1 MVKRVDNDGTT
12 VWTKTF
18 GTSDDSLAFT
28 VAQVM
33 RIYFSFKKMNN
44 YAQPTELTKA
54 NNSFSKFWRSPNF
67 INFAGKFVLKLL
79 LQPIDIFE
87 MPSEHKIVPMHQ
99 TLHPL

>member
-54 NNSFSKFWRSPNF
+54 NK
-67 INFAGKFVLKLL
+67 KY
-79 LQPIDIFE
+79 
-87 MPSEHKIVPMHQ
+87 
-99 TLHPL
+99 